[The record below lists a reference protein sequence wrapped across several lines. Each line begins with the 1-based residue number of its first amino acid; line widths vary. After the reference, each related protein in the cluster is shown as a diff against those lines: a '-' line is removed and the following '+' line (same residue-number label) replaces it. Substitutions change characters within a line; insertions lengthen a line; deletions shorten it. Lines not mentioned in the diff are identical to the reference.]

1 MLSPAS
7 TVGAIFI
14 ASRVA
19 VVVAIVIGSNIYD
32 CMLCFVDRVELDAA
46 VSSSRR
52 RMAADA
58 AQQRGGLRQAA
69 QAADTGGR
77 AASRAACFAVQC
89 CFMSVSPMRARECT
103 KMLFLGAV
111 DACVCVACAHLL
123 FPTLAHTWVCVVCAC
138 GTVEKSPLDPLTGV
152 AQCVSFQSVS
162 SGSSMAAVRG
172 THLNRSKTCMIAPSH
187 APCAASSPADLEI
200 GLWPHSKT
208 AGTIFGWGEEH
219 GELGIR
225 RTQLRRR
232 SGVGAR

>member
-1 MLSPAS
+1 MRRTLAAS

-89 CFMSVSPMRARECT
+89 RFMSVSPMRARECT

-138 GTVEKSPLDPLTGV
+138 GTVEKSPLDPLLPTL
-152 AQCVSFQSVS
+152 CLSLSP
-162 SGSSMAAVRG
+162 SGSGISPPCDD
-172 THLNRSKTCMIAPSH
+172 TEIAM
-187 APCAASSPADLEI
+187 
-200 GLWPHSKT
+200 KYT
-208 AGTIFGWGEEH
+208 
-219 GELGIR
+219 
-225 RTQLRRR
+225 
-232 SGVGAR
+232 

>member
-1 MLSPAS
+1 MRRTLAAS

-89 CFMSVSPMRARECT
+89 RFMSVSPMRARECT

-138 GTVEKSPLDPLTGV
+138 GTVEKSPLDPLSVSTRGAARDMAAGCVQAREALPAAQTV
-152 AQCVSFQSVS
+152 AHGPGTRHCRDLPRCQSVLRAGTAH
-162 SGSSMAAVRG
+162 GSS
-172 THLNRSKTCMIAPSH
+172 TCTLIGEH
-187 APCAASSPADLEI
+187 EGCDL
-200 GLWPHSKT
+200 
-208 AGTIFGWGEEH
+208 
-219 GELGIR
+219 
-225 RTQLRRR
+225 
-232 SGVGAR
+232 

>member
-1 MLSPAS
+1 MRRTLAAS

-89 CFMSVSPMRARECT
+89 RVMSECT

-138 GTVEKSPLDPLTGV
+138 GTVEKSPLDPLV
-152 AQCVSFQSVS
+152 
-162 SGSSMAAVRG
+162 
-172 THLNRSKTCMIAPSH
+172 
-187 APCAASSPADLEI
+187 
-200 GLWPHSKT
+200 
-208 AGTIFGWGEEH
+208 
-219 GELGIR
+219 
-225 RTQLRRR
+225 
-232 SGVGAR
+232 

>member
-19 VVVAIVIGSNIYD
+19 VVVAIVIGSNIHD
-32 CMLCFVDRVELDAA
+32 CMLCFVDQVELDAA

-89 CFMSVSPMRARECT
+89 RFMSVSPMRARECIR
-103 KMLFLGAV
+103 KCFFSALWMR
-111 DACVCVACAHLL
+111 
-123 FPTLAHTWVCVVCAC
+123 VCA
-138 GTVEKSPLDPLTGV
+138 
-152 AQCVSFQSVS
+152 
-162 SGSSMAAVRG
+162 
-172 THLNRSKTCMIAPSH
+172 
-187 APCAASSPADLEI
+187 
-200 GLWPHSKT
+200 
-208 AGTIFGWGEEH
+208 
-219 GELGIR
+219 
-225 RTQLRRR
+225 
-232 SGVGAR
+232 

>member
-1 MLSPAS
+1 
-7 TVGAIFI
+7 
-14 ASRVA
+14 
-19 VVVAIVIGSNIYD
+19 
-32 CMLCFVDRVELDAA
+32 MLCFVDRVELDAA

-89 CFMSVSPMRARECT
+89 RFMSVSPMRARECT

-138 GTVEKSPLDPLTGV
+138 GTVEKSPLDPLV
-152 AQCVSFQSVS
+152 IALL
-162 SGSSMAAVRG
+162 AAPGRPGPVRVVPFR
-172 THLNRSKTCMIAPSH
+172 LPSH
-187 APCAASSPADLEI
+187 
-200 GLWPHSKT
+200 
-208 AGTIFGWGEEH
+208 GTFRFRPSVVGPTV
-219 GELGIR
+219 R
-225 RTQLRRR
+225 PTQYY
-232 SGVGAR
+232 S

>member
-1 MLSPAS
+1 MRRTLAAS

-89 CFMSVSPMRARECT
+89 RFMSVSPMRARECT

-138 GTVEKSPLDPLTGV
+138 GTVEKSPLDPLLLV
-152 AQCVSFQSVS
+152 ASGGQGPVSGPSYSCTTQLVLVQHSVVYGTVPTLCSLRECVS
-162 SGSSMAAVRG
+162 AV
-172 THLNRSKTCMIAPSH
+172 P
-187 APCAASSPADLEI
+187 
-200 GLWPHSKT
+200 
-208 AGTIFGWGEEH
+208 
-219 GELGIR
+219 
-225 RTQLRRR
+225 
-232 SGVGAR
+232 VGA

>member
-1 MLSPAS
+1 MRRTLAAS

-89 CFMSVSPMRARECT
+89 RFMSVSPMRARECT

-138 GTVEKSPLDPLTGV
+138 GTVEKSPLDPLMPLS
-152 AQCVSFQSVS
+152 AP
-162 SGSSMAAVRG
+162 AVKTRC
-172 THLNRSKTCMIAPSH
+172 SKLHVVHKRIVLLMECAPIH
-187 APCAASSPADLEI
+187 
-200 GLWPHSKT
+200 H
-208 AGTIFGWGEEH
+208 
-219 GELGIR
+219 R
-225 RTQLRRR
+225 RT
-232 SGVGAR
+232 VEVDWM